1 MLCWQ
6 SPCIDKGESVTAFQL
21 KKIAFTLSL
30 SAALTA
36 HAAGLGTMTSSSKLG
51 EPLNAEIELL
61 AVTPNELNGIQAAL
75 ASEQVYQEQLL
86 EKPASYPYIKIE
98 VANSSKGL
106 PVLKLSSTQPIT
118 EAFLDMLIQV
128 DWPTGRLV
136 KEYTLLL
143 DPPGFQSNYASEP
156 IALPA
161 APANTTAVPMNNP
174 AVPAASTAS
183 KKADDR
189 KSPESAPVKAENKPS
204 EVRAENTAADHET
217 ARGDTLYALA
227 RQMRPDHVS
236 VEQMLAAL
244 YQANP
249 KAFAGNNMNRL
260 KVGKILRMP
269 DQATFNRISQQQAR
283 TLIAAHTADWQTYK
297 NSLAKVVQQT
307 PERQAASNS
316 QQSAGK
322 IGAAQD
328 KPLPASK
335 AVKDVLKLSAG
346 DEKSSAQADKSAQK
360 AMQDKLNALQE
371 DLTAKDS
378 AVKEEQSRT
387 ADLEKQ
393 IADMKKLLAMKSDA
407 MAKMQQDAAEVQKP
421 AVPVAAAPQNVPEA
435 SASAPQADLPD
446 QPPALDSTGKEG
458 AEKVPAAS
466 EAAPEQPVE
475 HPSFILSLIQRL
487 KHMNPALPFALV
499 ALPLLGC
506 AWLIMRVRRKKQM
519 HTFEEAIVTSPA
531 TEFQNNTV
539 FGNTQMASG
548 DTSFLTDFSQSA
560 VGGMIDA
567 HDVDPIAEAEVYMA
581 YGRDAQ
587 AEEILKDAI
596 QKDPQRQEL
605 KLKLLEIYHGAE
617 NMAAFET
624 LASDLYAKAGPND
637 PAWSKV
643 VSMGHKLDPNNPLY
657 RAPVQ
662 AAAVTMD
669 SAPAEE
675 SDVAVGEEGYH
686 LNFEAPSLDFESSAS
701 VPDSITASP
710 FVPADSHASEAE
722 SASMQAAAESFAS
735 IDEPPLVT
743 ASVASVLDQP
753 DTPVTESI
761 GLSQIDQSQEMGATA
776 PAEGVSA
783 ELDTDS
789 SSVGTVTAAEGDL
802 TKSPLQRNTGDA
814 ASDNSSKPAAWGDG
828 LSSGLA
834 SLQIDTQAA
843 ANPEMELTPKSLE
856 LPTLDFDDAES
867 EDAQHDLSTVNVVG
881 ESNLSPNDAVFESL
895 PDLSFE
901 LGTASEAAATEDD
914 STSNGMMLEEI
925 SLEAAEQQLEAAS
938 SNNTPEVE
946 AFPEI
951 SLDVAPVAAS
961 ADTVVAESESEE
973 VDTKLDLIKAYIDM
987 EDVIGAKELIEEV
1000 LQEGGENQKKRANEL
1015 LAQLA

>member
-1 MLCWQ
+1 M
-6 SPCIDKGESVTAFQL
+6 TAFQL

-75 ASEQVYQEQLL
+75 ASEQVYQDQLL

-106 PVLKLSSTQPIT
+106 PVLKLSSSQPIT

-161 APANTTAVPMNNP
+161 APANNTAAPMNNQ
-174 AVPAASTAS
+174 AEPAASAPA
-183 KKADDR
+183 KKANDR
-189 KSPESAPVKAENKPS
+189 KSPDSAPVKAENKP
-204 EVRAENTAADHET
+204 AEIAAADHET
-217 ARGDTLYALA
+217 ERGDTLYAIA
-227 RQMRPDHVS
+227 RQMRPDNVS
-236 VEQMLAAL
+236 VEQMLAGL

-269 DQATFNRISQQQAR
+269 DQATLNRISQQQAK
-283 TLIAAHTADWQTYK
+283 TLVAAQTADWQAYK
-297 NSLAKVVQQT
+297 NSLAKVVQQS
-307 PERQAASNS
+307 PESKAASNS

-328 KPLPASK
+328 KPLPATK
-335 AVKDVLKLSAG
+335 AAKDVLKLSAG

-378 AVKEEQSRT
+378 AMKEEKSRT

-407 MAKMQQDAAEVQKP
+407 MAKMQQDAAQVQKP
-421 AVPVAAAPQNVPEA
+421 AVPVEAAPQTVPEA
-435 SASAPQADLPD
+435 AASAPQAALPE
-446 QPPALDSTGKEG
+446 QPASADAEGKEG
-458 AEKVPAAS
+458 GETAPAVV
-466 EAAPEQPVE
+466 EATPEQPVE

-487 KHMNPALPFALV
+487 KQMNPALPFALV

-587 AEEILKDAI
+587 AEEILRDAI
-596 QKDPQRQEL
+596 QKDPNRQEL

-637 PAWSKV
+637 PTWSKV
-643 VSMGHKLDPNNPLY
+643 VSMGQKLDPNNPLY
-657 RAPVQ
+657 RAPAQ
-662 AAAVTMD
+662 TAAASMATSMD
-669 SAPAEE
+669 STPAET
-675 SDVAVGEEGYH
+675 SDIAAEEEGYH
-686 LNFEAPSLDFESSAS
+686 LNFEAPSLEFESSAS
-701 VPDSITASP
+701 ASDSITASP
-710 FVPADSHASEAE
+710 FVATEIVALEAV
-722 SASMQAAAESFAS
+722 SANTQTAAETVAG
-735 IDEPPLVT
+735 INDTLAP
-743 ASVASVLDQP
+743 ASVFEEPDAPVMGSV
-753 DTPVTESI
+753 
-761 GLSQIDQSQEMGATA
+761 GLSQADQSTEASGMESAGI
-776 PAEGVSA
+776 GSA
-783 ELDTDS
+783 ELEDDS
-789 SSVGTVTAAEGDL
+789 ASVEPVAPRDADSDL
-802 TKSPLQRNTGDA
+802 TETSFAGDA
-814 ASDNSSKPAAWGDG
+814 IAENPPQPTVWGDG

-834 SLQIDTQAA
+834 SLQVDTQAA
-843 ANPEMELTPKSLE
+843 ANPEVELTPKSLD
-856 LPTLDFDDAES
+856 LPTLDFDVAES
-867 EDAQHDLSTVNVVG
+867 EDTNPVLSSLNMAG

-901 LGTASEAAATEDD
+901 LGTAAEAATTEDD
-914 STSNGMMLEEI
+914 SASNGMMLEEI
-925 SLEAAEQQLEAAS
+925 SLEAAEQQMEAAAL
-938 SNNTPEVE
+938 NNTPEVE

-951 SLDVAPVAAS
+951 SLDVAPVAAA

-1000 LQEGGENQKKRANEL
+1000 LQEGGESQRKRAGEL